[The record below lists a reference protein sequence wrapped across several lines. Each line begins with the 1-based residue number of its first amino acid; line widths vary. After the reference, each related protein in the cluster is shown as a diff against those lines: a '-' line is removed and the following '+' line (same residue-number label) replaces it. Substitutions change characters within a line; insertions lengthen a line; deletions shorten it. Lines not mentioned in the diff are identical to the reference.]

1 MDTKAQSAI
10 QNHDFKV
17 TLNCNQSG
25 PEASHRFAEVEVRR
39 EFKPEVDHEF
49 KGNQS
54 IQLRGNHKF
63 KGEVEVNQEQQFLV
77 VHQVVLPDMML

>member
-25 PEASHRFAEVEVRR
+25 PEASHRLAEIEFSH
-39 EFKPEVDHEF
+39 EFKPKIDHEF
-49 KGNQS
+49 KGIQS
-54 IQLRGNHKF
+54 IQLRDNH
-63 KGEVEVNQEQQFLV
+63 EVEVNQEQQFLV